1 MRKVKWVEVL
11 VVALVTLGVSGMGIP
26 IAHAAAIVLRSV
38 STGSTSSSSSRD
50 RVTIP
55 APDGISSGQVLI
67 AQIAVRGG
75 SAVTLNAPSGW
86 SLVRRDNSG
95 GTVAQAAYV
104 HVVSTSSSE
113 PGSYTWTFNAGN
125 DAAGGIAAYVGVN
138 GAQAIDVS
146 GGQNNGVS
154 SIIAAPSIDLPHA
167 GDRVVA
173 LFAIAGTS
181 PIVDPPSL
189 NQRWNF
195 RASSYGISIV
205 MSDLI
210 YSSAGPAPA
219 VSANASAGAANLG
232 AQIALVQQSAS
243 GSPPPSGT
251 FPRSDAECAAAVA
264 YSSWEPRPDN
274 NAANHRTPTTSQL
287 NSFHAADV
295 NGGVPASAFDQV
307 DGNFTGTTDEIIQWA
322 ACKWGFDPDLVRAI
336 AIDESYWHE
345 SSVGDFTSNENNC
358 PPGTWNG
365 SGCYQTYGLLQIKY
379 PNYPGTWPM
388 SRDDTA
394 FSAEYKLAYQRACMN
409 GQISQLVGTSGYPS
423 SNSDTM
429 LWGCVGQWYSG
440 GWYDSGAQKY
450 IARIKTYMSQKV
462 WLTW

>member
-1 MRKVKWVEVL
+1 MCTWFR
-11 VVALVTLGVSGMGIP
+11 P
-26 IAHAAAIVLRSV
+26 
-38 STGSTSSSSSRD
+38 
-50 RVTIP
+50 P
-55 APDGISSGQVLI
+55 
-67 AQIAVRGG
+67 
-75 SAVTLNAPSGW
+75 
-86 SLVRRDNSG
+86 
-95 GTVAQAAYV
+95 
-104 HVVSTSSSE
+104 SSE

-138 GAQAIDVS
+138 GAQAIDVN

-274 NAANHRTPTTSQL
+274 NAANHRTPTASQL
-287 NSFHAADV
+287 NSFHA
-295 NGGVPASAFDQV
+295 
-307 DGNFTGTTDEIIQWA
+307 
-322 ACKWGFDPDLVRAI
+322 
-336 AIDESYWHE
+336 
-345 SSVGDFTSNENNC
+345 VG
-358 PPGTWNG
+358 
-365 SGCYQTYGLLQIKY
+365 
-379 PNYPGTWPM
+379 
-388 SRDDTA
+388 R
-394 FSAEYKLAYQRACMN
+394 
-409 GQISQLVGTSGYPS
+409 
-423 SNSDTM
+423 
-429 LWGCVGQWYSG
+429 
-440 GWYDSGAQKY
+440 
-450 IARIKTYMSQKV
+450 
-462 WLTW
+462 

>member
-1 MRKVKWVEVL
+1 MPKRKYIVVFVL
-11 VVALVTLGVSGMGIP
+11 TVAMFAMGAMELTA
-26 IAHAAAIVLRSV
+26 AHAASIILRSV
-38 STGSTSSSSSRD
+38 STGSTTSSSSRD
-50 RVTIP
+50 SVTIP
-55 APDGISSGQVLI
+55 APAGLTSGQVLI
-67 AQIAVRGG
+67 AQLAVRGG
-75 SAVTLNAPSGW
+75 AGQKINAPGGW

-95 GTVAQAAYV
+95 GSVAQAAYF
-104 HVVSTSSSE
+104 HVVSSSSE
-113 PGSYTWTFNAGN
+113 PSSYTWTFNAGN
-125 DAAGGIAAYVGVN
+125 DAAGGIAAYVGAL
-138 GAQAIDVS
+138 GSEPIDVS

-154 SIIAAPSIDLPHA
+154 AIITAPSISLPHT

-181 PIVDPPSL
+181 PITDPPSM

-195 RASSYGISIV
+195 RSASYGISVV
-205 MSDLI
+205 MSDLT
-210 YSSAGPAPA
+210 YSSNSVPSVSSSTTVG
-219 VSANASAGAANLG
+219 SANVG
-232 AQIALVQQSAS
+232 AQIALVQQSA
-243 GSPPPSGT
+243 GSPPPSSGGT
-251 FPRSDAECAAAVA
+251 YPKSDAECAAAVS

-274 NAANHRTPTTSQL
+274 TAANNRTPTSSQL
-287 NSFHAADV
+287 ASFHAPDV

-307 DGNFTGTTDEIIQWA
+307 DGNFTGTTDEIMQWA

-336 AIDESYWHE
+336 AIDESYWHQ
-345 SSVGDFTSNENNC
+345 SSVGDYTSNESRC

-379 PNYPGTWPM
+379 PDYPGTWPM

-394 FSAEYKLAYQRACMN
+394 FSTEYKLAYQRACMN
-409 GQISQLVGTSGYPS
+409 GKITQLIGTAGYPN

-440 GWYDSGAQKY
+440 GWYDSGAQTY

>member
-1 MRKVKWVEVL
+1 MRKRCVEVFS
-11 VVALVTLGVSGMGIP
+11 VVALVTFAIGGMEIP
-26 IAHAAAIVLRSV
+26 VARAASIVLRSV

-50 RVTIP
+50 RVTIA

-75 SAVTLNAPSGW
+75 VGVKLNAPSGW
-86 SLVRRDNSG
+86 SLVRRDDSG
-95 GTVAQAAYV
+95 GTVTQAAYV
-104 HVVSTSSSE
+104 HVVASSSSE

-125 DAAGGIAAYVGVN
+125 DAAGGIAAYVGVD
-138 GAQAIDVS
+138 GAHAIDVS
-146 GGQNNGVS
+146 GGRNNGVS
-154 SIIAAPSIDLPHA
+154 TIIAAPSINLPHG

-173 LFAIAGTS
+173 LFAIAGSS
-181 PIVDPPSL
+181 PIADPASL

-195 RASSYGISIV
+195 HAASYGISVV

-219 VSANASAGAANLG
+219 VSANAIVGGANLG
-232 AQIALVQQSAS
+232 AQIALVPAG
-243 GSPPPSGT
+243 GSPPLSGT
-251 FPRSDAECAAAVA
+251 FPRSDAQCAAAVK

-274 NAANHRTPTTSQL
+274 NTANHRTPSSSQL
-287 NSFHAADV
+287 NNFHASDV

-322 ACKWGFDPDLVRAI
+322 ACKWGFDADLVRAI
-336 AIDESYWHE
+336 AIDESYWHQ
-345 SSVGDFTSNENNC
+345 SSVGDFTSTESRC

-379 PNYPGTWPM
+379 SNFPGTWPM

-394 FSAEYKLAYQRACMN
+394 FSADYKLAYQRACMN
-409 GQISQLVGTSGYPS
+409 GKISHLIGTSGYPS
-423 SNSDTM
+423 SNADTM

-450 IARIKTYMSQKV
+450 IARIKTYMSEKV